1 MSWQQIKKELMQRK
15 KNNEPAETP
24 VLNVLNWI
32 DEVGDDYVVLH
43 SELTGNPRKITSR
56 GIEVCS
62 TSNHKIKIALKRLG
76 DC

>member
-1 MSWQQIKKELMQRK
+1 MSWQQIREELIQRK
-15 KNNEPAETP
+15 KNNEPVETP
-24 VLNVLNWI
+24 VLNVPKWI
-32 DEVGDDYVVLH
+32 DEIGDDYVVLH

-62 TSNHKIKIALKRLG
+62 TSNRRIKIALKRLG